1 MEGYYARSKQELQKW
16 VDEQRE
22 IIRKTGIDVMGD
34 FEKILSQMDKEVSA
48 EFISQ
53 YNQKQSEYRNRILNA
68 QATGGDEAAQNETVA
83 ILREQLAEFDSYAA
97 AYRAMGDSA
106 IEIDNRRL
114 EMLIRLHD
122 EMNKGA
128 QKEAQSMQMSF
139 QTASDLAGALAGLA
153 EEAGAGAPV
162 VAVLGMAQAIASMG
176 AALSKAFSTG
186 NIWEGIA
193 ASITAIA
200 TITSVISQMKSLN
213 STAAEEGAKYHYA
226 RGGLVTGPGTGT
238 SDSIPARLSNGEA
251 VMTARAVVDWGPVLS
266 MMNVSSGGNAI
277 PTRHLPEKSSGMR
290 QMEHMFERVMRRL
303 PNPVVTVRDI
313 NNGQRRVKV
322 QDETARYAGRKR

>member
-1 MEGYYARSKQELQKW
+1 
-16 VDEQRE
+16 
-22 IIRKTGIDVMGD
+22 
-34 FEKILSQMDKEVSA
+34 
-48 EFISQ
+48 
-53 YNQKQSEYRNRILNA
+53 
-68 QATGGDEAAQNETVA
+68 
-83 ILREQLAEFDSYAA
+83 
-97 AYRAMGDSA
+97 MGDSA

-226 RGGLVTGPGTGT
+226 RGGLVTGTGT

-290 QMEHMFERVMRRL
+290 QMEQMFERVMRRL

>member
-1 MEGYYARSKQELQKW
+1 
-16 VDEQRE
+16 
-22 IIRKTGIDVMGD
+22 
-34 FEKILSQMDKEVSA
+34 
-48 EFISQ
+48 
-53 YNQKQSEYRNRILNA
+53 
-68 QATGGDEAAQNETVA
+68 
-83 ILREQLAEFDSYAA
+83 
-97 AYRAMGDSA
+97 
-106 IEIDNRRL
+106 
-114 EMLIRLHD
+114 
-122 EMNKGA
+122 
-128 QKEAQSMQMSF
+128 
-139 QTASDLAGALAGLA
+139 
-153 EEAGAGAPV
+153 
-162 VAVLGMAQAIASMG
+162 MG

-266 MMNVSSGGNAI
+266 MM
-277 PTRHLPEKSSGMR
+277 HLPEKSSGMR
-290 QMEHMFERVMRRL
+290 QMEQMFERVMRRL

>member
-1 MEGYYARSKQELQKW
+1 
-16 VDEQRE
+16 
-22 IIRKTGIDVMGD
+22 
-34 FEKILSQMDKEVSA
+34 
-48 EFISQ
+48 
-53 YNQKQSEYRNRILNA
+53 
-68 QATGGDEAAQNETVA
+68 
-83 ILREQLAEFDSYAA
+83 
-97 AYRAMGDSA
+97 
-106 IEIDNRRL
+106 
-114 EMLIRLHD
+114 
-122 EMNKGA
+122 
-128 QKEAQSMQMSF
+128 
-139 QTASDLAGALAGLA
+139 
-153 EEAGAGAPV
+153 
-162 VAVLGMAQAIASMG
+162 MG

-238 SDSIPARLSNGEA
+238 SDSIAARLSNGEA

-266 MMNVSSGGNAI
+266 MMNVSSGGNVI

-290 QMEHMFERVMRRL
+290 QMEQMFERVMRRL

-322 QDETARYAGRKR
+322 QDETARYTGRKR